1 MRGGKDRVK
10 NQIGGGGRKN
20 AAHAVKQC
28 ADNPDALETDNA
40 IKSGKENNRCH
51 EVNDN
56 V

>member
-1 MRGGKDRVK
+1 MRVGEDRVK
-10 NQIGGGGRKN
+10 NQIRGGGRKN

-40 IKSGKENNRCH
+40 IKSGKKNNCRH